1 MTKVRLVVEDGV
13 AILALDGRDSRNAL
27 DVACADEFV
36 LRCDEIDA
44 DAAVGAVIIRGEGP
58 AFCSGIHRGL
68 LAQIGHDPL
77 SSAHLAMLS
86 SIYEVFTRVGK
97 LKPPTIAAVHGDA
110 VGAGLNLA
118 LAADLRIM
126 AVTAHMISGFLRI
139 GVHPGGGHFA
149 LVNRLAGREAAAAMG
164 LFGAVIDGTRAVQL
178 GLAWEAVLASEV
190 DDVALRYARAVALK
204 PDLARR
210 ATSSLRL
217 ETGPPAVPLDVALE
231 AERAS
236 QLWSMQTS
244 ANRAAPY

>member
-13 AILALDGRDSRNAL
+13 AILTLYGPESRNAL
-27 DVACADEFV
+27 DIACADTFV
-36 LRCDEIDA
+36 RSCDEIDA
-44 DAAVGAVIIRGEGP
+44 DASVGAVIIRGEGP
-58 AFCSGIHRGL
+58 AFCSGIHRDL
-68 LAQIGHDPL
+68 LAEIGRDPL

-86 SIYEVFTRVGK
+86 RIYEVFTRVGK
-97 LKPPTIAAVHGDA
+97 LKPPTIAAINGDA

-118 LAADLRIM
+118 LATDLRVM
-126 AVTAHMISGFLRI
+126 AVTARMVSGFLRI

-149 LVNRLAGREAAAAMG
+149 LVNRLAGREVAAAMG
-164 LFGAVIDGTRAVQL
+164 LFGAVIDGTRATQL
-178 GLAWEAVLASEV
+178 GLAWEAVLVPEV
-190 DDVALRYARAVALK
+190 DDVALRYARAVAQK

-236 QLWSMQTS
+236 QLWSLQAS
-244 ANRAAPY
+244 ANVAAR